1 MTISPFELY
10 MILKLDDISNLLSI
24 SGVVLFI
31 FCIISAF
38 AFAMW
43 LFIGIAERDDDGF
56 LAIGRVIK
64 KIGSIFL
71 GALFVVMLLR
81 AVIPTTRQM
90 AAILVVPAIVNS
102 EFVQKDLPA
111 ELREIYTLA
120 KEGMFKALADKE
132 ARENESLRMK

>member
-10 MILKLDDISNLLSI
+10 VILRLDSISNLLSI
-24 SGVVLFI
+24 SGVVLLI
-31 FCIISAF
+31 FCIMSAF

-43 LFIGIAERDDDGF
+43 LFIGIAERDDDDF

-64 KIGSIFL
+64 KICSIFF
-71 GALFVVMLLR
+71 GALFVVMLLL

-102 EFVQKDLPA
+102 EFPA
-111 ELREIYTLA
+111 DLREIYTLA
-120 KEGMFKALADKE
+120 KEGMFKALTDKE
-132 ARENESLRMK
+132 GRGNE